1 MTIFIWKS
9 SVIDAYD
16 MLQHQQLVTISV
28 HVSIKSTFEKQFMIW
43 FGELLFAYMITRLDT
58 IYKDVL

>member
-1 MTIFIWKS
+1 ML
-9 SVIDAYD
+9 

-43 FGELLFAYMITRLDT
+43 FGQLLFAYMITHLDT

>member
-1 MTIFIWKS
+1 ML
-9 SVIDAYD
+9 

-43 FGELLFAYMITRLDT
+43 FVQLLFAYMITHLDT